1 MRVKDLVSALDRI
14 APTNLAGVW
23 DNVGLLIGS
32 GELHIEGP
40 IFVTLDMTDPVIDE
54 AVERQAGFVVAYHPP
69 LFHEAKR
76 YTDAD
81 RSGRMLVKLLHAGV
95 AGVYSPHSALD
106 AAPGGLNDWLIE
118 RATERGGTE
127 SVVNRRALDPVSTG
141 GGMKLVVFVPEDH
154 AGTLRE
160 ALHRAGAGVIGD
172 YDNCT
177 YASEGEGTFRGGDAS
192 NPAVGER
199 GKLERVRELRLET
212 VVTASR
218 VGEVIAALREAHP
231 YEEPAFDLY
240 RVEPHPDS
248 AVGAGRVGS
257 LAKPLSAKAVAKNI
271 AKNLGVSGVRLA
283 MPDGWDA
290 QRTVSR
296 IACCPGAGASM
307 VDAALAQRAELFI
320 TGEMRHH
327 ELLSAT
333 ERGMAVVLAGH
344 TNTERPYM
352 CLYAERIKKET
363 GLEVIVSERDRCP
376 WEWLD

>member
-1 MRVKDLVSALDRI
+1 MLVRDMIAALDRI
-14 APTNLAGVW
+14 APVRLAGGW
-23 DNVGLLIGS
+23 DNVGLLVGDAD
-32 GELHIEGP
+32 LHIEGP
-40 IFVTLDMTDPVIDE
+40 VFITLDLTDPVIDE
-54 AVERQAGFVVAYHPP
+54 AVEREAGFVVAYHPP
-69 LFHEAKR
+69 LFHAAKR

-81 RSGRMLVKLLHAGV
+81 RSGRLLVKLLHAGV

-118 RATERGGTE
+118 RATEKANAD
-127 SVVNRRALDPVSTG
+127 SVVNRRALEPVNNG

-154 AGTLRE
+154 AGALRE

-172 YDNCT
+172 YDHCT
-177 YASEGEGTFRGGDAS
+177 FASPGEGTFLGGESS
-192 NPAVGER
+192 NPAVGDR

-212 VVTASR
+212 VVPPSR
-218 VGEVIAALREAHP
+218 VGEAIEALREAHP

-240 RVEPHPDS
+240 RVEQHPDPS
-248 AVGAGRVGS
+248 VGAGRIGE
-257 LAKPLSAKAVAKNI
+257 LASPLSAHTVAQNLGR
-271 AKNLGVSGVRLA
+271 NLGVKGVRLA
-283 MPDGWDA
+283 LAQGGDA
-290 QRTVSR
+290 DRKVQR
-296 IACCPGAGASM
+296 IACCPGAGAGL
-307 VDAALAQRAELFI
+307 VDAAISQGAELFI

-333 ERGMAVVLAGH
+333 ERGLAVVLAGH

-376 WEWLD
+376 WEWLG